1 MHYGDLL
8 AAWQR
13 LDRSLFLEGDART
26 YARVDGPLP
35 IGCGQTVSQPTL
47 VLEMTRML
55 DTRPQDTVLEI
66 GTGSGYQTA
75 MLSMLSGHVYTV
87 ERILPLAVSA
97 QERLASM
104 GYANIDYKIG
114 DGSEGW
120 AEHAPYDRIMVTAGA
135 GTLPSP
141 LVEQLACGGRMVIPV
156 GPKYAQD
163 LLLVTK
169 AADGSVTASAM
180 MKVVFVELVGSYGF
194 GSEHS

>member
-1 MHYGDLL
+1 MYSH
-8 AAWQR
+8 
-13 LDRSLFLEGDART
+13 
-26 YARVDGPLP
+26 VDGPLP
-35 IGCGQTVSQPTL
+35 IGCGQTISQPTL

-55 DTRPQDTVLEI
+55 DPRPNDTVLEI

-87 ERILPLAVSA
+87 ERLLTLAVNA

-104 GYANIDYKIG
+104 GFANIDYKIG

-120 AEHAPYDRIMVTAGA
+120 TEHAPYDRIMVTAGA
-135 GTLPSP
+135 GALPSP
-141 LVEQLACGGRMVIPV
+141 LVDQLACGGRMVIPV
-156 GPKYAQD
+156 GPRHTQD

-169 AADGSVTASAM
+169 AVDGSVTASSM

-194 GSEHS
+194 GSERP

>member
-13 LDRSLFLEGDART
+13 LDRSLFVEGDTRM

-35 IGCGQTVSQPTL
+35 IGCGQTISQPTL

-55 DTRPQDTVLEI
+55 DPRPQDTVLEI

-97 QERLASM
+97 QERLESM

-135 GTLPSP
+135 GSLPSP
-141 LVEQLACGGRMVIPV
+141 LVAQLACGGRMVIPV
-156 GPKYAQD
+156 GPRHAQD

-169 AADGSVTASAM
+169 DADGLVTASSM

>member
-13 LDRSLFLEGDART
+13 LDRSLFVEGDTRM

-35 IGCGQTVSQPTL
+35 IGCGQTISQPTL

-55 DTRPQDTVLEI
+55 DPRPQDTVLEI

-97 QERLASM
+97 QERLESM

-135 GTLPSP
+135 GSLPSP
-141 LVEQLACGGRMVIPV
+141 LVAQLA
-156 GPKYAQD
+156 
-163 LLLVTK
+163 
-169 AADGSVTASAM
+169 
-180 MKVVFVELVGSYGF
+180 
-194 GSEHS
+194 